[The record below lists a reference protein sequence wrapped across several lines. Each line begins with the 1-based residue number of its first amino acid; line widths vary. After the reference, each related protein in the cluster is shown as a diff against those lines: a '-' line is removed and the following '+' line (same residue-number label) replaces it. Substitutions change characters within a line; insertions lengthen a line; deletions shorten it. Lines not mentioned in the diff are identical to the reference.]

1 MSLDQVGQDR
11 LGLLVSPF
19 HICFC
24 FFEVPVSM
32 PIRFGVKHG
41 KIFFCTLLVAYLF
54 ITEYTK
60 QI

>member
-1 MSLDQVGQDR
+1 
-11 LGLLVSPF
+11 
-19 HICFC
+19 
-24 FFEVPVSM
+24 M